1 MEPPRHRAEG
11 ARPRGKG
18 RIEPLESSFRR
29 LEASFR
35 RSFTRTRSA
44 FASSRYYPCFRAPL
58 TLPLG
63 ARPHAPLKRQTL
75 CPRKAGAL

>member
-35 RSFTRTRSA
+35 RSFTRR
-44 FASSRYYPCFRAPL
+44 RAPPS
-58 TLPLG
+58 LPRG
-63 ARPHAPLKRQTL
+63 IIHAS
-75 CPRKAGAL
+75 GHH